1 MGETM
6 LLSFAITSALLGVII
21 AQVIKVP
28 IYFIVYRKW
37 NIGLLF
43 STGGMPSSHT
53 AMVTALATSVGLT
66 EGFQSTLFAI
76 AAVFAMIVIHDSTGV
91 RRHAGYHAEVLNQ
104 LVNDFNILI
113 EGIKNPKI
121 QRWESRQKLK
131 ELLGHKPIEVF
142 FGGLLGIGLSLS
154 LHFLNL

>member
-1 MGETM
+1 M